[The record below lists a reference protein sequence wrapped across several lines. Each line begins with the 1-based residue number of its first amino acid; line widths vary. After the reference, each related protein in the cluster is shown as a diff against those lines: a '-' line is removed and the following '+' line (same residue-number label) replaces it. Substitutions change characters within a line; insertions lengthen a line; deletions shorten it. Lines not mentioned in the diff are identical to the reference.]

1 MRAPFGIAVAVLV
14 LLASASGGCRGREQ
28 AEPAFSA
35 GHPLAMREAGG
46 SASIDRRI
54 GDLQRRLRR
63 EPSSPEAWL
72 TLGEE
77 WVRKAREVAD
87 PGLYRSAED
96 CARAALALARDSQRA
111 HRLLGLVLLED
122 HRFEEARRLA
132 EALVARAP
140 DDPAAHGILSD
151 ALLELGRSDEAARA
165 AQRMM
170 DLKPNL
176 PAYVRASYLLWLRGD
191 VEGALES
198 ARLAVDSGGEA
209 ESRAWARTQAA
220 LLRWSRGD
228 LDGADAELERALAEA
243 PEHAAAMVARGRV
256 ALSRRDFAAA
266 RAWLERAH
274 RRAPLPETAWLLGDA
289 RAASG
294 DEAGAREAYDRVV
307 RGGRAVDHRTLAL
320 FLATKDRAPEEA
332 LRLAEAERT
341 VRDDVYTE
349 DAYAWAL
356 YRAGRLAEADRAA
369 REATRLGTPDPR
381 LLWHAGAIRIACG
394 SRREGLALVR
404 RALRLNPEFD
414 LTGAAEA
421 RELLALEA
429 RGGSVTA
436 GRRP

>member
-1 MRAPFGIAVAVLV
+1 
-14 LLASASGGCRGREQ
+14 
-28 AEPAFSA
+28 
-35 GHPLAMREAGG
+35 MREAGG

-72 TLGEE
+72 TLGEA
-77 WVRKAREVAD
+77 WVRKAREEAD

-140 DDPAAHGILSD
+140 DDAAAHGVLSD
-151 ALLELGRSDEAARA
+151 ALLELGRTDEAAHA

-191 VEGALES
+191 VAGALES
-198 ARLAVDSGGEA
+198 ARLAVDAGGEA

-294 DEAGAREAYDRVV
+294 DEAGAREAYDRVI
-307 RGGRAVDHRTLAL
+307 RDGRAVDHRTLAL
-320 FLATKDRAPEEA
+320 FLATKGRDARGGAPARRGRARGPPRRLHRGR
-332 LRLAEAERT
+332 LRLGAATAPGDSPRPT
-341 VRDDVYTE
+341 GRRVRR
-349 DAYAWAL
+349 
-356 YRAGRLAEADRAA
+356 RASGRLTRASSGTRERSASRAA
-369 REATRLGTPDPR
+369 RGGKGWPWCAGRCASTRSSTSPAQP
-381 LLWHAGAIRIACG
+381 
-394 SRREGLALVR
+394 R
-404 RALRLNPEFD
+404 RASSSPSRPAAAGWRRQGGGHE
-414 LTGAAEA
+414 GAP
-421 RELLALEA
+421 A
-429 RGGSVTA
+429 RGG
-436 GRRP
+436 R

>member
-14 LLASASGGCRGREQ
+14 LLASASGGCRRER
-28 AEPAFSA
+28 AEPAFTI

-46 SASIDRRI
+46 SASIDRHI

-72 TLGEE
+72 TLGEA
-77 WVRKAREVAD
+77 WVLKAREEAD
-87 PGLYRSAED
+87 PGLYHSAED

-122 HRFEEARRLA
+122 HRFGEARRLA

-140 DDPAAHGILSD
+140 DDAAAHGVLSD
-151 ALLELGRSDEAARA
+151 ALLELGRTEEAAHS

-176 PAYVRASYLLWLRGD
+176 PAYVRASYLLWLLGD

-198 ARLAVDSGGEA
+198 ARLAVDAGGEA
-209 ESRAWARTQAA
+209 EARAWARTQAA

-243 PEHAAAMVARGRV
+243 PEHAAAMVVRGRV

-294 DEAGAREAYDRVV
+294 DDAGAREAYDRVI
-307 RGGRAVDHRTLAL
+307 RDGRAIDHRTLAL
-320 FLATKDRAPEEA
+320 FLATKGRELEEA
-332 LRLAEAERT
+332 VRLAEAERA
-341 VRDDVYTE
+341 VRRDVYTE

-356 YRAGRLAEADRAA
+356 FRSGRIAEADRAA

-381 LLWHAGAIRIACG
+381 LLWHAGAIRIASG
-394 SRREGLALVR
+394 ARREGLALVR

-421 RELLALEA
+421 REVLARET
-429 RGGSVTA
+429 RGGPVA
-436 GRRP
+436 GRRLR

>member
-1 MRAPFGIAVAVLV
+1 MHAPNAVAVAVLV

-28 AEPAFSA
+28 AEPAFTA

-72 TLGEE
+72 TLGEA
-77 WVRKAREVAD
+77 WVRKAREEAD

-111 HRLLGLVLLED
+111 HRLLGLVLLEG
-122 HRFEEARRLA
+122 HRFEEARQLA

-140 DDPAAHGILSD
+140 DDAAAHGILSD
-151 ALLELGRSDEAARA
+151 ALLELGRTDEAARA

-307 RGGRAVDHRTLAL
+307 RDGRAFDRRTLAL

-332 LRLAEAERT
+332 VRLAEAERS
-341 VRDDVYTE
+341 RPPRR
-349 DAYAWAL
+349 L
-356 YRAGRLAEADRAA
+356 HRGRLRLGAVPRRATSPRPTGRRGRRHASGRLTRASSGTRARSASRAA
-369 REATRLGTPDPR
+369 PGGKGWPWCAARCASTPSSTSP
-381 LLWHAGAIRIACG
+381 APP
-394 SRREGLALVR
+394 R
-404 RALRLNPEFD
+404 RASCLPSRH
-414 LTGAAEA
+414 AAA
-421 RELLALEA
+421 R
-429 RGGSVTA
+429 
-436 GRRP
+436 